1 MKNNKLSEKNKE
13 KKKPSFFYEEKK
25 TVNLD
30 KKEEGGF
37 GDFLKSVGNFVMEVA
52 ETVISVLVIVF
63 LIRYFLIQPF
73 YVMGQSMEPNFKDG
87 EYLIV
92 DEISYRFTSPKR
104 GDVIVFNYPKDPS
117 KNYIKRIIGLPGEK
131 VEVSD
136 GRIIIYNK
144 ENPKGVQ
151 LKEPYIPADWETLG
165 EVIEELDADDYFVIG
180 DNRQPNASS
189 DSREWGELA
198 RCNIIGKVWLR
209 AWPLNHAGIV
219 KHYNGDYNLATA
231 K

>member
-1 MKNNKLSEKNKE
+1 MKKEPEKATE
-13 KKKPSFFYEEKK
+13 KKPDFFYEEKK
-25 TVNLD
+25 TIKLD
-30 KKEEGGF
+30 KEESGF

-73 YVMGQSMEPNFKDG
+73 YVMGQSMEPNFHDG

-92 DEISYRFTSPKR
+92 DEISYRFTEPKR

-136 GRIIIYNK
+136 GRVIIYNK

-151 LKEPYIPADWETLG
+151 LKESYIPTDWETLG
-165 EVIEELDADDYFVIG
+165 EVVEELDADDYFVCG

-209 AWPLNHAGIV
+209 AWPLNQAGVV
-219 KHYNGDYNLATA
+219 KHYNGDYNLAVS

>member
-1 MKNNKLSEKNKE
+1 M
-13 KKKPSFFYEEKK
+13 KKPEDKQKPKKFFYAE
-25 TVNLD
+25 D
-30 KKEEGGF
+30 KKAEGEGEESGNF
-37 GDFLKSVGNFVMEVA
+37 TDFLKSVGNFVMEVA

-73 YVMGQSMEPNFKDG
+73 YVMGQSMEPNFRDG

-92 DEISYRFTSPKR
+92 DEISYRFTEPER

-131 VEVSD
+131 MEVSD
-136 GRIIIYNK
+136 GRLIVYNK

-151 LKEPYIPADWETLG
+151 IKESYIPKEWDTLG
-165 EVIEELDADDYFVIG
+165 EVIEDLDDDDYFVIG

-209 AWPLNHAGIV
+209 AWPVSEAGVI
-219 KHYNGDYNLATA
+219 KHYNDDYNLVSNWQQR
-231 K
+231 